1 MSRTVRQGGLGS
13 ASSGVGSLQT
23 PLRVAVP
30 AGARQRL
37 LLRDLHVG
45 TMKLLAKPRKMPSMA
60 GFGLQITGY
69 LEG

>member
-13 ASSGVGSLQT
+13 ASSGAGSLQT

-37 LLRDLHVG
+37 LLRDLHVVHDVLDDAA
-45 TMKLLAKPRKMPSMA
+45 TDVAF
-60 GFGLQITGY
+60 FGLTPGP
-69 LEG
+69 E